1 MELKGIVENHYRKFS
16 PAEFKRRHDL
26 LFGLMDH
33 QGIDLAIVYSGY
45 SSMFQQTGRWLTG
58 MRESMQSYAVF
69 PRHGEPTAWNSL
81 YPHLICAQRVSALK
95 DTRWGGPNIAQT
107 VVNRIKDHGLEKGR
121 IGLIGVHADRNIT
134 LPMDHYLVF
143 KEQMP
148 QAEIVNIT
156 RDVEDLGMERSAEEL
171 SFYARGAECTDYT
184 MAQLIK
190 AVKPGASETSLY
202 ARIMCAAWESGGEP
216 EFALLG
222 STSMT
227 SPDMPYP
234 WHIPS
239 ERVIE
244 EGDIV
249 LNELSVKYGGCSG
262 QLIIPISVGQP
273 TAEYVE
279 LHRVALETLR
289 RVAKV
294 LRPGATRD
302 DISQAGSY
310 ITDCGFIAQA
320 PIVHGWPNPP
330 MRPII
335 PIGIQADSYGKVEQF
350 RLKENMLMMIEPNPA
365 TADLKKGLF
374 LGALHVVTA
383 DGGFSLQKHPLDFA
397 VGG

>member
-16 PAEFKRRHDL
+16 PAEFKRRHEL
-26 LFGLMDH
+26 LYGLMD
-33 QGIDLAIVYSGY
+33 QKGVDVAIVYAGY
-45 SSMFQQTGRWLTG
+45 SRMYQQNSRWLTG
-58 MRESMQSYAVF
+58 MRESMQAYAVF
-69 PRHGEPTAWNSL
+69 PRRGEATTWNSL

-107 VVNRIKDHGLEKGR
+107 VVNRIKELGLDKGR
-121 IGLIGVHADRNIT
+121 IGLVGVHADRNIT

-143 KEQMP
+143 QEQMP

-156 RDVEDLGMERSAEEL
+156 RDVEDLGMVRSEEEL
-171 SFYARGAECTDYT
+171 SFYARGAEYTDQT
-184 MAQLIK
+184 MAELIK
-190 AVKPGASETSLY
+190 AVKPGVSETQLY
-202 ARIMCAAWESGGEP
+202 GRVMCAAWESGGEP
-216 EFALLG
+216 DFALLG

-244 EGDIV
+244 DGDIV
-249 LNELSVKYGGCSG
+249 LNELSVNYGGCSG

-273 TAEYVE
+273 TPEYRE

-302 DISQAGSY
+302 DIAGAGAY
-310 ITDCGFIAQA
+310 ITDSGFIAQA

-365 TADLKKGLF
+365 TPDLKKGLF
-374 LGALHVVTA
+374 LGALHVVTPE
-383 DGGFSLQKHPLDFA
+383 GGYCLQKHPLDLA
-397 VGG
+397 VAG